1 MRASSGEFSLR
12 FSSYGSTGGW
22 AGISQLWD
30 GASFFVGRIARR
42 WYCCANASDRVA
54 PATHFEPIE
63 TNAQRALCGPRKK
76 TNMTETFLIII
87 PADPNAET
95 SDDIAEAACVA
106 LEAAFPDAD
115 DISYDMFDEVRF
127 IDPGVA
133 FDSVH
138 CPACGK
144 DADPWWPTA
153 MDKAARLEFDD
164 LDVVTKC
171 CKAAISLN
179 DMKYAPAAGFARF
192 AIVVENAGA
201 LDLTVSQRGT
211 LEATLG
217 VGVRVVVQQG

>member
-1 MRASSGEFSLR
+1 
-12 FSSYGSTGGW
+12 
-22 AGISQLWD
+22 
-30 GASFFVGRIARR
+30 
-42 WYCCANASDRVA
+42 
-54 PATHFEPIE
+54 
-63 TNAQRALCGPRKK
+63 
-76 TNMTETFLIII
+76 MTDTFLIII
-87 PADPNAET
+87 PNDPDAET

-106 LEAAFPDAD
+106 LEAAFPNAE

-144 DADPWWPTA
+144 DADPWWPAA

-179 DMKYAPAAGFARF
+179 DMRYAPSAGFARF
-192 AIVVENAGA
+192 AIVVVGAGGQDLNASQLLSVEAA
-201 LDLTVSQRGT
+201 LGM
-211 LEATLG
+211 A
-217 VGVRVVVQQG
+217 VRVVVQKG

>member
-1 MRASSGEFSLR
+1 
-12 FSSYGSTGGW
+12 
-22 AGISQLWD
+22 
-30 GASFFVGRIARR
+30 
-42 WYCCANASDRVA
+42 
-54 PATHFEPIE
+54 
-63 TNAQRALCGPRKK
+63 
-76 TNMTETFLIII
+76 MTATFLIII
-87 PADPNAET
+87 PNDPDADT
-95 SDDIAEAACVA
+95 SDDIAEAACEA
-106 LEAAFPDAD
+106 LEAMFPDAQ

-144 DADPWWPTA
+144 DADPWWPAA

-192 AIVVENAGA
+192 AIVVENADMDA
-201 LDLTVSQRGT
+201 LSGTQRDAV
-211 LEATLG
+211 EAVLG
-217 VGVRVVVQQG
+217 CPVRVVVQRN

>member
-1 MRASSGEFSLR
+1 
-12 FSSYGSTGGW
+12 
-22 AGISQLWD
+22 
-30 GASFFVGRIARR
+30 
-42 WYCCANASDRVA
+42 
-54 PATHFEPIE
+54 
-63 TNAQRALCGPRKK
+63 
-76 TNMTETFLIII
+76 MTETFLIII
-87 PADPNAET
+87 PNDPDAET

-115 DISYDMFDEVRF
+115 DISYDIFDEVRF

-164 LDVVTKC
+164 LDIITKC
-171 CKAAISLN
+171 CKATISLN

-192 AIVVENAGA
+192 AIVVEDASATTLTDNQRAAVETALGA
-201 LDLTVSQRGT
+201 
-211 LEATLG
+211 
-217 VGVRVVVQQG
+217 GVRVVVQEA